1 MVVAKYEPEYKVD
14 EVAAIAPALVQY
26 AIEPMEPPLSG
37 AWKSVPEMAAVTP
50 PVAVVLSIEERIDVR
65 PRVEVVAFAKSAVVP
80 VRFVPVKF
88 VAKKFVV
95 VAEVPVASAK
105 SKFTKCEVLEA

>member
-1 MVVAKYEPEYKVD
+1 ME

-65 PRVEVVAFAKSAVVP
+65 PRVEVVALVKRAVVP
-80 VRFVPVKF
+80 FTFVPVKL
-88 VAKKFVV
+88 VAVKLVELKLVV
-95 VAEVPVASAK
+95 VALVPVASVK
-105 SKFTKCEVLEA
+105 SKLTKCEVEEA